1 MNLRD
6 LQYLV
11 AMADHRHMGRAAE
24 ACNVSQPTMSM
35 QLKKLEGWL
44 DVPLFERRQKSIH
57 LTPYGEVLAA
67 RARRVVQEADALVVH
82 AKSLRDPFAGE
93 FRLGAFPTLAPY
105 YLPHIVPQASKAF
118 PKLTMLLVEDKTER
132 LIAQVREGSLDAAL
146 LALPVEVAGL
156 SSQLLF
162 EEPFYLA
169 VPKHHRLAN
178 AEAVEVRDLT
188 SETVLLLEDGHCM
201 RDQALEVCG
210 LIGLKEQQ
218 GFRATSLETLR
229 QMVATGVG
237 VTLMPA
243 CAVIDSEH
251 VVYIPF
257 AGAPYTRQ
265 IGLVS
270 RETSPRHALIDAV
283 AAQFKATY

>member
-11 AMADHRHMGRAAE
+11 ALADHRHMGRAAE

-44 DVPLFERRQKSIH
+44 GIPLFERRQKSIH
-57 LTPYGEVLAA
+57 LTSYGEALAA

-105 YLPHIVPQASKAF
+105 YLPHVIPALGKAL
-118 PKLTMLLVEDKTER
+118 PKLTVLLVEDKSER
-132 LIAQVREGSLDAAL
+132 LIAQVREGTLDAAL
-146 LALPVEVAGL
+146 LALPVNVPGL
-156 SSQLLF
+156 VSHSLF
-162 EEPFYLA
+162 VEPFFLA
-169 VPKHHRLAN
+169 VPRHHRLAGMK
-178 AEAVEVRDLT
+178 EVSTKDIRN
-188 SETVLLLEDGHCM
+188 ETVLLLEDGHCL

-243 CAVIDSEH
+243 CAAVDSEH
-251 VVYIPF
+251 VVHLPF
-257 AGAPYTRQ
+257 VGAPYTRE
-265 IGLVS
+265 IGIVS
-270 RETSPRHALIDAV
+270 RETSPRRALIDAI
-283 AAQFKATY
+283 AAQFRATY